1 MVERAPSTFDP
12 MSNPSLLVAGALRP
26 ASRSAEIRSPWDGS
40 LVGHAPLATRAEVVE
55 AIDAAVGAAPAAAA
69 MPSHAR
75 AAALHAVRAGLGARR
90 VELAELLARE
100 AGKPIALA
108 TLEVDRALFV
118 LETAAE
124 ESKRMHGAVLPLDL
138 LAAGEGRWALS
149 RRFPLAPISAITPF
163 NFPLLLSIHKLA
175 PAMACGATMV
185 LKPPP
190 QDPLTVMAL
199 GELLLECGYPKGAIS
214 IVPCTVEDAAPLID
228 DPRVRMLTFTGSA
241 AVGWELRRRAGN
253 RKVALELGGNAAV
266 IVEPDA
272 DLAFAV
278 KRCVAGGFGYAGQSC
293 ISVQRVLVHEDVA
306 DEFTRL
312 LVEAVQALRRGDPL
326 DPATEVG
333 PMIDERSAARVAGW
347 IDEAV
352 AAGAQLATG
361 GTRDRN
367 WLAPSVLLD
376 APREVNVN
384 VEEVFAPLVTV
395 QPYRDFA
402 EAVRDVNATRYGL
415 QAGVFTRD
423 IQRALAAWSALEV
436 GAVVIGD
443 IPTFRVDH
451 MPYGGVKDSGLGR
464 EGVRA
469 AMDEM
474 TEERLLIVGA

>member
-1 MVERAPSTFDP
+1 MTTPP
-12 MSNPSLLVAGALRP
+12 LLLAGTLRP
-26 ASRSAEIRSPWDGS
+26 ASRTAGIRSPWDDS

-55 AIDAAVGAAPAAAA
+55 AIGAAAAAAPAAAA

-75 AAALHAVRAGLGARR
+75 AHAIARVREGIVARKA
-90 VELAELLARE
+90 ELAELLARE

-108 TLEVDRALFV
+108 TLEVERAAFV
-118 LETAAE
+118 LEIAAE
-124 ESKRMHGAVLPLDL
+124 EAKRMTGEVLPLDL
-138 LAAGEGRWALS
+138 LPSGEGRIALS

-175 PAMACGATMV
+175 PAMACGATLV

-190 QDPLTVMAL
+190 QDPLVVMAL
-199 GELLLECGYPKGAIS
+199 GELLLECGYPRGAINL
-214 IVPCTVEDAAPLID
+214 VPCAVEDAAPLVD

-278 KRCVAGGFGYAGQSC
+278 TRCVAGGFGYAGQSC
-293 ISVQRVLVHEDVA
+293 ISVQRILVHEHVA
-306 DEFTRL
+306 EAFTARL
-312 LVEAVQALRRGDPL
+312 VAAVEALRTGDAL

-333 PMIDERSAARVAGW
+333 PMIDERSATRVSGW

-352 AAGAQLATG
+352 AAGARLATG
-361 GTRDRN
+361 GGRTGNR
-367 WLAPSVLLD
+367 LAPSVLLG
-376 APREVNVN
+376 APREAKVN

-395 QPYRDFA
+395 RPYRDFA
-402 EAVRDVNATRYGL
+402 DAVREVNASRYGL
-415 QAGVFTRD
+415 QAGVFTASLP
-423 IQRALAAWSALEV
+423 RALEAWSSLEV
-436 GAVVIGD
+436 GAVVVGD
-443 IPTFRVDH
+443 IPGFRVDH

-464 EGVRA
+464 EGVRS
-469 AMDEM
+469 AMQEM
-474 TEERLLIVGA
+474 TEERLLIVGTK

>member
-1 MVERAPSTFDP
+1 MPPSVHLYIPP
-12 MSNPSLLVAGALRP
+12 MTTPPLLLAGDLRP
-26 ASRSAEIRSPWDGS
+26 ASRTAEIRSPWDGS
-40 LVGHAPLATRAEVVE
+40 LVGHAPLATRAEVIA
-55 AIDAAVGAAPAAAA
+55 AIDAAVAAAPAAAA

-75 AAALHAVRAGLGARR
+75 AAALHALRHGLAARR
-90 VELAELLARE
+90 APLAELLARE
-100 AGKPIALA
+100 AGKPITLA
-108 TLEVDRALFV
+108 RLELDRALFV
-118 LETAAE
+118 LEIAAE
-124 ESKRMHGAVLPLDL
+124 EARRMNGEVLPLDL
-138 LAAGEGRWALS
+138 LPSGEGRWALG

-199 GELLLECGYPKGAIS
+199 GELLVECGYPRGAVS
-214 IVPCTVEDAAPLID
+214 LVPCAVEDAAPLVD

-272 DLAFAV
+272 DIAHAV
-278 KRCVAGGFGYAGQSC
+278 TRCVAGGFGYAGQSC
-293 ISVQRVLVHEDVA
+293 ISVQRILVHEDVA
-306 DEFTRL
+306 DGFTRR
-312 LVEAVQALRRGDPL
+312 LVEAVHALRAGDPL
-326 DPATEVG
+326 DPATELG

-361 GTRDRN
+361 GTRAGNR
-367 WLAPSVLLD
+367 LAPTVLLG
-376 APREVNVN
+376 APPGAKVN
-384 VEEVFAPLVTV
+384 VEEVFAPLVAV
-395 QPYRDFA
+395 QPYHDFA
-402 EAVRDVNATRYGL
+402 EAVREVNASRYGL
-415 QAGVFTRD
+415 QAGVFTSNL
-423 IQRALAAWSALEV
+423 QRALAAWESLEV

-443 IPTFRVDH
+443 IPGFRVDH

-464 EGVRA
+464 EGVRS
-469 AMDEM
+469 AMAEM
-474 TEERLLIVGA
+474 TEERLLIIGR

>member
-1 MVERAPSTFDP
+1 MPTRP
-12 MSNPSLLVAGALRP
+12 LLLAGTLRP
-26 ASRSAEIRSPWDGS
+26 ASRTAEIRSPWDGS
-40 LVGHAPLATRAEVVE
+40 LVGHAPLATRAEIVE
-55 AIDAAVGAAPAAAA
+55 AIDAAVSAAPAAAA

-75 AAALHAVRAGLGARR
+75 AAALHALRHGLAARR
-90 VELAELLARE
+90 SELAELLARE
-100 AGKPIALA
+100 AGKPVALA

-118 LETAAE
+118 LEIAAE
-124 ESKRMHGAVLPLDL
+124 ESKRMNGEVLPLDL
-138 LAAGEGRWALS
+138 LPAGEGRWALS

-175 PAMACGATMV
+175 PAMACGATLV

-199 GELLLECGYPKGAIS
+199 GELLLECGYPQGAIS
-214 IVPCTVEDAAPLID
+214 IVPCAVEDAAPLID

-272 DLAFAV
+272 DLAHAV

-293 ISVQRVLVHEDVA
+293 ISVQRILVHEDVA
-306 DEFTRL
+306 DDFTRR
-312 LVEAVQALRRGDPL
+312 LVAAVEALRRGDPL

-352 AAGAQLATG
+352 AAGAQLAAG
-361 GTRDRN
+361 GTRERN
-367 WLAPSVLLD
+367 WLAPTVLLD
-376 APREVNVN
+376 APREVKVN

-395 QPYRDFA
+395 QPYREFA
-402 EAVRDVNATRYGL
+402 EAVREVNASRYGL

-423 IQRALAAWSALEV
+423 IQRALAAWSSLEV

-443 IPTFRVDH
+443 IPGFRVDH

-469 AMDEM
+469 AMEEM
-474 TEERLLIVGA
+474 TEERLLIVSQ